1 MSLGSHPLIVVTV
14 TVLKALACTVGG
26 APEDELLLSQRR
38 QNEEPEAVV
47 LLLAPV
53 DLGRFPYC

>member
-26 APEDELLLSQRR
+26 AQEDELLLSQRR